1 MVGVVEIGNICIN
14 IIIIV
19 DNCVDGVGIIG
30 ECVVVVAVIID
41 GCVAY
46 CNNITWYQSRVNWIS
61 TKCTLI
67 VGIIITTVI
76 SITVVNIIIIIWCN
90 CR

>member
-1 MVGVVEIGNICIN
+1 MVGVVEIVNICIY

-30 ECVVVVAVIID
+30 ECVVVAVIID

-61 TKCTLI
+61 TKCILI

-76 SITVVNIIIIIWCN
+76 SITAVNDNIIIWCN
-90 CR
+90 CG